1 MFIYLFFSVL
11 IWQEKLS
18 RTPGGKRWELGIGPS
33 HLHFNEIISNWF
45 IFTHALEILGYSL
58 CPILKTLKS
67 VVSGFGFNTY
77 FLGCFFIC
85 HLHCKM
91 IHLSHC
97 DSEYSTLYL
106 HFPVSPLETK
116 PSAPGE
122 WNLLTLG
129 VLSRDES
136 PQFSRLQPLSV
147 PLALNGK
154 AFPYCHLPFWGEAPE
169 PSSCEGGSC
178 YGSRSAWSLPCCRAL
193 LKHLCR
199 DHSSWVT
206 TSWTSNEMCR
216 AKLSL
221 EMLWLNFQ

>member
-18 RTPGGKRWELGIGPS
+18 RTPGGKRRELGIGPS

-136 PQFSRLQPLSV
+136 PQFPWLQPLSV

-154 AFPYCHLPFWGEAPE
+154 AFPYCHLPFWGETQFLRRGIVLWITFCLITSLLQSPSEAPLQRPLE
-169 PSSCEGGSC
+169 LSD
-178 YGSRSAWSLPCCRAL
+178 YFMNFKWS
-193 LKHLCR
+193 
-199 DHSSWVT
+199 V
-206 TSWTSNEMCR
+206 
-216 AKLSL
+216 
-221 EMLWLNFQ
+221 QG